1 MKKAGLIESTRRG
14 FIRVTERG
22 LDVLKRNPERIDVNF
37 LEQLPEFVEF
47 RAFRREG
54 PPLPASQ
61 AVETTPEE
69 ALEEAYQRLRISIES
84 ELLQRVKTAS
94 PAFFERLVVKLLVS
108 MGYGGSF
115 RDAGQAVGRSGDG
128 GIDGIIKE
136 DRLGLD
142 VIYIQDAEEL
152 TSRIDSKIV
161 LIDGPTLASLMV
173 DSSVGVSAL
182 RSYALLKVHPDY
194 FTEE

>member
-37 LEQLPEFVEF
+37 LEQFPEFVEF
-47 RAFRREG
+47 RALRRDG
-54 PPLPASQ
+54 PPLPASH

-69 ALEEAYQRLRISIES
+69 ALEEAYQRLRINIES

-108 MGYGGSF
+108 MGTAVASGTQVRLLDGVATAGSTESSRRIGWAWTSSTF
-115 RDAGQAVGRSGDG
+115 RMPRSL
-128 GIDGIIKE
+128 
-136 DRLGLD
+136 R
-142 VIYIQDAEEL
+142 AES
-152 TSRIDSKIV
+152 TAKSF
-161 LIDGPTLASLMV
+161 
-173 DSSVGVSAL
+173 SSTVP
-182 RSYALLKVHPDY
+182 R
-194 FTEE
+194 